1 MCAGGWA
8 DFVADGRWTVPS
20 SDSPLPSHDPRENI
34 EREEALA
41 LLALNEPIPAQR
53 QAHIDACA
61 QCQAEL
67 AALRRTVHLARDA
80 AVPSTRAAAPP
91 AAWQHTPAE
100 LALDEPPAHRP
111 GRRRRVRPLG
121 APRSW
126 PN

>member
-80 AVPSTRAAAPP
+80 AERTTQADPSP
-91 AAWQHTPAE
+91 AVWQRIAAE
-100 LALDEPPAHRP
+100 LDLPEQAGHRP
-111 GRRRRVRPLG
+111 SRRRRD
-121 APRSW
+121 RSL
-126 PN
+126 